1 MEGTTWGARRAPPA
15 RLAARTAIAARP
27 DPCCRLGGGWWLV
40 AGGWYRLSYG
50 GEGTGRGNN
59 AQGHEPGPEE
69 WRVCALEGLGV
80 PGVMGGIELLSN
92 TTDPPSSPI
101 IARC

>member
-40 AGGWYRLSYG
+40 AGGWWLVQVVIWWR
-50 GEGTGRGNN
+50 RNR
-59 AQGHEPGPEE
+59 PGQ
-69 WRVCALEGLGV
+69 
-80 PGVMGGIELLSN
+80 
-92 TTDPPSSPI
+92 
-101 IARC
+101 

>member
-40 AGGWYRLSYG
+40 AGTGCHMVEKEPAGAITRKGMNRARRSG
-50 GEGTGRGNN
+50 GFAPWRAWGY
-59 AQGHEPGPEE
+59 QG
-69 WRVCALEGLGV
+69 
-80 PGVMGGIELLSN
+80 
-92 TTDPPSSPI
+92 
-101 IARC
+101 